1 MQFSAAD
8 SVEVRAESQD
18 VSCGTLGPVLD
29 GLAGE
34 RHYSPKQIAALWGLS
49 ETKVRRMFLAEQGVL
64 RIGQPSRRSG
74 RRLKRSYLTMRIPQ
88 SVAERVH
95 RRLCAIGQTGGRG

>member
-1 MQFSAAD
+1 MQIGAAHQ
-8 SVEVRAESQD
+8 VEVRSESQELP
-18 VSCGTLGPVLD
+18 CGHRGLLLD

-34 RHYSPKQIAALWGLS
+34 PHFTPKQIAGLWGLS
-49 ETKVRRMFLAEQGVL
+49 ETKIRRLFSVEEGVI
-64 RIGQPSRRSG
+64 RIGEPSRRCG